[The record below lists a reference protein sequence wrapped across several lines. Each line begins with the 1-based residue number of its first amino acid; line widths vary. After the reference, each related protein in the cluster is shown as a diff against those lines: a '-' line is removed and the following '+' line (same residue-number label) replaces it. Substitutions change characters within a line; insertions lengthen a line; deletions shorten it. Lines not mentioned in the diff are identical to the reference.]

1 MAPEKS
7 VTLRHIVVTAAV
19 IEERGKFLVTR
30 RPGGVHL
37 EGLWEFPGGKCEER
51 ESYAAALVREIAEEL
66 DTAIV
71 IDRELLSVVHT
82 YPDRIVELHFFSC
95 SLAGVP
101 RPVLGQEMR
110 WVLREE
116 LRTLPFP
123 PADTEL
129 IRMLSAEG

>member
-1 MAPEKS
+1 M
-7 VTLRHIVVTAAV
+7 TLRHIVVTAAV
-19 IEERGKFLVTR
+19 IEESGRFLVTR

-37 EGLWEFPGGKCEER
+37 EGLWEFPGGKCEEG
-51 ESYAAALVREIAEEL
+51 ESHTDSLAREIVEEI

-71 IDRELLSVVHT
+71 IDREVFSVVHC

-95 SLAGVP
+95 RLAGVP

-110 WVLREE
+110 WVSREE

-123 PADTEL
+123 PADEAL
-129 IRMLSAEG
+129 IEILTR